1 VSFVLSLIATAFY
14 SVSSA
19 MLYHTLK
26 GRRAAAAASGLS
38 AANQPT
44 HANSSSGRSQ
54 PVASQPMTLF
64 SDDSGRIHRL
74 TLLFAA
80 IAMLF
85 HGWVVIHQTGLPHE
99 LSLPLFTSF
108 SAMTLTIVLLHI
120 ILCLRQPADYLGLAV
135 YPGAAVS
142 LLVSQVS
149 GGGTPI
155 IGDAIQ
161 IHVLISLVAYGV
173 LSLAAAQ
180 AVLVAIQRHHLSNHK
195 PGGFIR
201 ALPPLDITE
210 KLLFT
215 LLAIGFIM
223 LSMALL
229 SGFAYLDDMFD
240 QQMVHKTVLSCI
252 GWGIF
257 GILLFGRWQ
266 FGWRGKKAVHWTLG
280 GFGILV
286 LAYFGTKIVIEFVLD

>member
-1 VSFVLSLIATAFY
+1 MSFVLSLIAAAFY

-19 MLYHTLK
+19 MLSHTLK
-26 GRRAAAAASGLS
+26 SRRAAAAANDGMS

-44 HANSSSGRSQ
+44 HAAPNSSLQGMGNSQ
-54 PVASQPMTLF
+54 SANTA
-64 SDDSGRIHRL
+64 GRIHRL
-74 TLLFAA
+74 TLVFAT
-80 IAMLF
+80 IAVLF
-85 HGWVVIHQTGLPHE
+85 HGWVVIHQTGLPHG

-120 ILCLRQPADYLGLAV
+120 VLCLRQPADYLGLAV

-142 LLVSQVS
+142 LLVSHAS
-149 GGGTPI
+149 GGGTSI
-155 IGDAIQ
+155 DGDAIQ

-180 AVLVAIQRHHLSNHK
+180 AVLVAIQRHYLSIHK
-195 PGGFIR
+195 PAGFIR
-201 ALPPLDITE
+201 ALPPLDTTE

-215 LLAIGFIM
+215 LLSVGFVM
-223 LSMALL
+223 LSLALV

-240 QQMVHKTVLSCI
+240 QQMVHKTVLSCV
-252 GWGIF
+252 GWAIF
-257 GILLFGRWQ
+257 GVLLFGRWQ

-286 LAYFGTKIVIEFVLD
+286 LAYFGTKIVVELMLD